1 MPCSSKGI
9 SVEMTYAFTDLEGFC
24 TIFVSFREI
33 GSESRTFVVPAW
45 RGDSVCVS
53 FFQYLAMI
61 LNQKKSQL
69 LLRED
74 ISM

>member
-33 GSESRTFVVPAW
+33 GSELRTFVVPAW

-53 FFQYLAMI
+53 CFQYLAMI
-61 LNQKKSQL
+61 LNQKKL
-69 LLRED
+69 LQKD